1 MVFPVF
7 LRQLSFLKFF
17 FNSELSAL
25 DSKPE
30 SSEIETD
37 FFSNQNLTI
46 MSDVFMRNV
55 FKQWECTE
63 YVLQVS
69 GLMDM
74 NTLNAGQDF
83 SGLPE
88 SYVIFITRD

>member
-1 MVFPVF
+1 M
-7 LRQLSFLKFF
+7 K
-17 FNSELSAL
+17 NENANHHELQQHYEKYNAIL
-25 DSKPE
+25 
-30 SSEIETD
+30 
-37 FFSNQNLTI
+37 QNLTI

>member
-30 SSEIETD
+30 SSEIETE

-55 FKQWECTE
+55 FKQWKCKISMAA
-63 YVLQVS
+63 LLS
-69 GLMDM
+69 
-74 NTLNAGQDF
+74 
-83 SGLPE
+83 
-88 SYVIFITRD
+88 